1 MKKEKFIDL
10 LGCLVGHQTYQ
21 CYQQRTL
28 KGRLR
33 NQKRYTIELAKALN
47 VNLTDKDI
55 FLLFQRFN
63 CWDIDEKYLRETLSL
78 KS

>member
-1 MKKEKFIDL
+1 MEKAKFLEL

-33 NQKRYTIELAKALN
+33 NQKRYTLELAKALN
-47 VNLTDKDI
+47 VKLTDEDI
-55 FLLFQRFN
+55 YNLFQRFN
-63 CWDIDEKYLRETLSL
+63 CWDIDEKYLRITLKL
-78 KS
+78 KT